1 MTETEKI
8 IEILGGPKLLGK
20 EAVKART
27 LISTVRQG
35 IKFDA
40 LAHLTELYQIPDSV
54 TRRIIAVS
62 GRTWVRRKAA
72 NRLDPVE
79 SDRLYRLARLIA
91 RMEEV
96 FGSREKAEIWLK
108 EPNRALSMQTPL
120 DLLDTDE
127 GAKRVEDVLIRIEHG
142 VFS

>member
-1 MTETEKI
+1 MTEHERI
-8 IEILGGPKLLGK
+8 VEILGGPKVLGK
-20 EAVKART
+20 EVSRVQT
-27 LISTVRQG
+27 LIPAVRKG
-35 IKFDA
+35 IRFSA
-40 LAHLTELYQIPDSV
+40 VSHLKKLYQLPDES
-54 TRRIIAVS
+54 TQRIIAVS
-62 GRTWVRRKAA
+62 GRTWARRRSQ

-96 FGSREKAEIWLK
+96 FGSREKARLWLN
-108 EPNRALSMQTPL
+108 EPNRALNMQTPL

-127 GAKRVEDVLIRIEHG
+127 GARQVEDVLIRIEHG